1 MSKIAIISLSNLSQD
16 PRVYRQIDALN
27 NEYKI
32 ITAGLA
38 PCGIVEVPFFQLHYF
53 GQKIY
58 QRALLMKFSKNYEH
72 FYWRYGNFQDLGK
85 YLIQEK
91 PDIIIANDIEM
102 LPVALIY
109 KEKAKIIFDAHEYS
123 PLEYEESFLFRFFFK
138 EYKKYLVDKYVPFV
152 DKMITVSEGISKQY
166 YKDTCIKSIVITN
179 APDFQNLSPTHVNPG
194 KIRLVH
200 HGAAHPS
207 RKIELEINLMNYL
220 DPSLYE
226 LHLFLVPSECRYVR
240 NLKKLALE
248 KSNIFFHEPVQ
259 MKMLANTINQ
269 YDIGVYLLPPANFN
283 NEFALPNKFFEFIQA
298 RLAIAIGPS
307 PEMADYVNKF
317 NLGVVSSDFNPKNL
331 ANAIN
336 SMSYQTIMHHKEN
349 AHNIAKKF
357 CSKENQTIIKSI
369 VKEIIENR

>member
-27 NEYKI
+27 KDYKI

-38 PCGIVEVPFFQLHYF
+38 PCGICEIPFFQLHYF

-58 QRALLMKFSKNYEH
+58 QRALLMKFSKNYEP
-72 FYWRYGNFQDLGK
+72 FYWGYGNFQDLGK

-102 LPVALIY
+102 LPVALSY

-123 PLEYEESFLFRFFFK
+123 PLEFEESFLFRFFFK
-138 EYKKYLVDKYVPFV
+138 DYKKYLVDKYVPSV
-152 DKMITVSEGISKQY
+152 DKMITVSEGISKKY
-166 YKDTCIKSIVITN
+166 YEDTQIKSIIITN
-179 APDFQNLSPTHVNPG
+179 APDLQNLSPTLVNPG

-226 LHLFLVPSECRYVR
+226 LHFFLVSSDCRYLS
-240 NLKKLALE
+240 NLKKLASE
-248 KSNIFFHEPVQ
+248 QSNIFFHDPVH

-307 PEMADYVNKF
+307 PEMANYVNKYK
-317 NLGVVSSDFNPKNL
+317 LGVVSSDFNPKNL
-331 ANAIN
+331 ANAIT

-349 AHNIAKKF
+349 AHNIARKL
-357 CSKENQTIIKSI
+357 CSEENQTIIKSI
-369 VKEIIENR
+369 VKEIIENS